1 MDLWRP
7 NGEIIDGGSGSGER
21 GKRRKKERRRRK
33 KGSAETLWTL
43 RAPASL
49 VSGGAPYPLWRS
61 PVATSTP
68 KGATIADAL
77 LCTNG
82 TSHPGALPSG
92 PDME

>member
-7 NGEIIDGGSGSGER
+7 DGEIIDGGSENGER

-49 VSGGAPYPLWRS
+49 VSGGALLS
-61 PVATSTP
+61 TVAQ
-68 KGATIADAL
+68 
-77 LCTNG
+77 
-82 TSHPGALPSG
+82 PGCHVYTQGRHHS
-92 PDME
+92 